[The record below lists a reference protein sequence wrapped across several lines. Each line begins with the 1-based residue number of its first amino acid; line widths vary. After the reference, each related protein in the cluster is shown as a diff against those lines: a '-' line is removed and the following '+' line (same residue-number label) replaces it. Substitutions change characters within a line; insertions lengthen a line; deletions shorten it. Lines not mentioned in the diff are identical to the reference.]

1 MSARLLSLLLLIT
14 LVAACATSPLG
25 RRQLKL
31 VSDSEISKMGITSF
45 TELKQKTP
53 ATKDTRE
60 AAYVQCVANAI
71 TRVIPQMQWDVVVP
85 PAWEVVTFDSKDVNA
100 FALPGG
106 KIGVYTGLLKVATT
120 QDQLAAVIGHEVTHV
135 LAGHSAERVSS
146 NAVGQL
152 GTAVASAY
160 TGIDAN
166 SLSMATQTLFLLPYS
181 RSHESEADLLGM
193 DLMARAGFDPSAAIT
208 LWQNMA
214 AASGGQAPPQMM
226 STHPSNQ
233 TRIRDLSNR
242 LPMDAPIYQQAKASG
257 IRPNCSR

>member
-60 AAYVQCVANAI
+60 AAYVQCVAGAI

-85 PAWEVVTFDSKDVNA
+85 PAWEVVTFDSKD
-100 FALPGG
+100 
-106 KIGVYTGLLKVATT
+106 VYTGLLKVATT

-233 TRIRDLSNR
+233 TRIRDLGNR